1 MYISGDIIRLKATKF
16 RRSGENMQVQPTNIS
31 TNMYNFRKYEDVTDK
46 SSTRHVIEFLIT

>member
-31 TNMYNFRKYEDVTDK
+31 TNMYNFRKYEDVM
-46 SSTRHVIEFLIT
+46 STRHVIEFLIT